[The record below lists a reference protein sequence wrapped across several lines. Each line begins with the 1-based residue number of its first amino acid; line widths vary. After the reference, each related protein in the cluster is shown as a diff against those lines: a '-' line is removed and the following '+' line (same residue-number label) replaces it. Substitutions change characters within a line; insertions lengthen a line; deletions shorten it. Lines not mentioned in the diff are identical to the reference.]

1 MSRYRARRGSALLI
15 VLGMIAFMVISAV
28 AFSAFMR
35 SSRLPSSYLRRSSS
49 SRLLAKAALAEA
61 IEEIDAA
68 IGNNPHPGVGSTQ
81 YRFPRTSGEIAN
93 RNFWADRVYIGSTNT
108 SSSSVRE
115 NFVSPDSTVSVLNLE
130 ALAYLPPPL
139 INEVRYY
146 SRRSTAATWHDL
158 SFDAGRYAFCAV
170 DVSDFFDVNV
180 VTAGSGL
187 NGGSARE
194 IPAGRNSSDTGR
206 ITLAHS
212 FENSSHNDYIV
223 KPENW
228 DKFMDDY
235 VVQEGESADGKL
247 PLISVADMNL
257 AIHAKKPGGM
267 KSPFGQYVANGTP
280 FVQSENGNDAELM
293 RGETFVTDSLFV
305 STNNTDDVFNL
316 ANPQHQPFY
325 NFPNVEDDDKNT
337 TVDTLMQ
344 RSSEFLRAYK
354 SEIAP
359 TERIALY
366 DYIDVDSIPTSL
378 AIPTVERTPMVT
390 GVAIEHD
397 LNISCTSSEPEL
409 DQAQQYT
416 ITSWKLHLSGDPVV
430 AVGLAYPFKYLHGN
444 NKTFK
449 VQAAMTVV
457 PRVIAS
463 GASSVSYRPSGAIA
477 PAIVTKNDWPTTAKA
492 ASLEKLNG
500 SNLPS
505 IVVAFSELKRI
516 TLPSSPITS
525 EDDAVLDDA
534 LLSLG
539 NFDIDL
545 AAEIG
550 DEGNKSVA
558 TLRVLQEMQKNPQ
571 GGGMIPVPG
580 AAPRVEYGFAPAKGD
595 MSGALDPEDGNNNEL
610 IIYPVVNVWVRILD
624 ENNKVVDLVPAC
636 IDDDDTPS
644 QYYSSVRGSDR
655 SVLMFAPDDL
665 SGSSAL
671 TDSSCAFSLNK
682 DSLAGF
688 SGGKLNAWPRAW
700 LADDPRYNYA
710 PENMVALPSKSG
722 TIGQVWLDSN
732 TSASSDRDG
741 DIFMSVSDAGYLQ
754 SIYELANLPYITGM
768 SGSST
773 GFGDLDS
780 TRFNGTTFNTA
791 FGNSPVKDHMWRTY
805 SQYESGGEVVDLTEL
820 FPEVESGSKG
830 FRINPYTQS
839 QSVMMAALANSPLD
853 WWAASTND
861 AISAEKEK
869 QLGTLSE
876 ANRYTFSQ
884 HSGAQV
890 QLKHEDLEKL
900 ADYMI
905 DTFKANPG
913 KTWETVF
920 DGMNWELGES
930 EDALSML
937 CTQDL
942 GNVELHSV
950 DRKFLHGF
958 WRECFAARQQLFL
971 VFVRAEP
978 TMMGSGAS
986 GKVAPQLGA
995 RAVALVWRDPAATE
1009 TDVAGGQPRPHRSRL
1024 LFYRQFD

>member
-130 ALAYLPPPL
+130 ALAYLPPSL

-187 NGGSARE
+187 NGGSDRE

-212 FENSSHNDYIV
+212 FENSSHNGYIANTM
-223 KPENW
+223 PADW
-228 DKFMDDY
+228 DKFMDNY
-235 VVQEGESADGKL
+235 VVPEGESPNGKL

-257 AIHAKKPGGM
+257 AIHEKKPGGM
-267 KSPFGQYVANGTP
+267 KSPFGQYVANGLP
-280 FVQSENGNDAELM
+280 FVQSENGNEAELM

-316 ANPQHQPFY
+316 ANPKHQPFC
-325 NFPNVEDDDKNT
+325 NCPNVDSENKNDSIDNILRT
-337 TVDTLMQ
+337 Q
-344 RSSEFLRAYK
+344 SEFLSAYS
-354 SEIAP
+354 SEISP
-359 TERIALY
+359 PECIALY
-366 DYIDVDSIPTSL
+366 DYVDVDSIPTSL
-378 AIPTVERTPMVT
+378 VMPTVERAPMVT
-390 GVAIEHD
+390 GVAIAQD
-397 LNISCTSSEPEL
+397 LNLSVIPSDKNETSEETGRT
-409 DQAQQYT
+409 YN
-416 ITSWKLHLSGDPVV
+416 IKSWKLHLSGKPNVM
-430 AVGLAYPFKYLHGN
+430 VGLAYPFKYSHGSD
-444 NKTFK
+444 KTFK

-457 PRVIAS
+457 PRVID
-463 GASSVSYRPSGAIA
+463 SSAVSYRSSGAVA
-477 PAIVTKNDWPTTAKA
+477 PAIVTKNDWPTTAKS
-492 ASLEKLNG
+492 ASFEKLGG
-500 SNLPS
+500 SSLPS
-505 IVVAFSELKRI
+505 VVVAFSAPKSIKLQ
-516 TLPSSPITS
+516 SSVTTES
-525 EDDAVLDDA
+525 EAVLDDVPLA
-534 LLSLG
+534 
-539 NFDIDL
+539 FDFNLDL
-545 AAEIG
+545 ASEVG
-550 DEGNKSVA
+550 DEDNK
-558 TLRVLQEMQKNPQ
+558 TETTFRIIQEMQQNQQ
-571 GGGMIPVPG
+571 GGGTVPVG
-580 AAPRVEYGFAPAKGD
+580 AATVEYGIAPANTA
-595 MSGALDPEDGNNNEL
+595 MSGAIDPATVDNSKQT
-610 IIYPVVNVWVRILD
+610 IYPFINVWVRILD
-624 ENNKVVDLVPAC
+624 EKDNVVDLVPAC
-636 IDDDDTPS
+636 VQDDATPS
-644 QYYSSVRGSDR
+644 TLLSSRFKGCGRCS
-655 SVLMFAPDDL
+655 LLFAPDDL
-665 SGSSAL
+665 SASSSLAE
-671 TDSSCAFSLNK
+671 SSCAFSLTEE
-682 DSLAGF
+682 SLTGF
-688 SGGKLNAWPRAW
+688 SGGKLNAWPGAW
-700 LADDPRYNYA
+700 IADDPRYNYA
-710 PENMVALPSKSG
+710 PENMVALPTLSA
-722 TIGQVWLDSN
+722 TVGQTWLDNN
-732 TSASSDRDG
+732 TSANNDRDG
-741 DIFMSVSDAGYLQ
+741 DIFMAVSDAGYLQ
-754 SIYELANLPYITGM
+754 SIYEFANLPYITGM
-768 SGSST
+768 YGKTS
-773 GFGDLDS
+773 GFGILES
-780 TRFNGTTFNTA
+780 QFKGTVFNTT

-805 SQYESGGEVVDLTEL
+805 SQYESGGEVVDLPEL

-839 QSVMMAALANSPLD
+839 KSVMMAALANSPLD

-869 QLGTLSE
+869 QLGTLIE
-876 ANRYTFSQ
+876 ANKYTFSQ

-920 DGMNWELGES
+920 DGMNWELGDGD
-930 EDALSML
+930 DALSML